1 MRMAKAV
8 KTNALRMLDKAKI
21 PYRTIEYEVDENH
34 ICGED
39 VAMKTGLPLEQV
51 FKTIV
56 LKGERNGYVVFCLPV
71 NKELDLKKAAAAI
84 KDKRV
89 ELIAVKDLLKITGYI
104 RGGCSPVGMKKK
116 FPTYMDYTAE
126 QFEEISVSAGVRGCQ
141 MIVNAKQLI
150 AYTES
155 TLVNVTED

>member
-1 MRMAKAV
+1 MT

-21 PYRTIEYEVDENH
+21 SYKTIEYEVDESH

-39 VAMKTGLPLEQV
+39 VALKTGLPLEQV

-56 LKGERNGYVVFCLPV
+56 LHGERNGYVVFCLPV

-116 FPTYMDYTAE
+116 FQTYFDYTA
-126 QFEEISVSAGVRGCQ
+126 QNFDEISVSAGVRGCQ
-141 MIVNAKQLI
+141 MIVPAKDLLHFVD
-150 AYTES
+150 AK
-155 TLVNVTED
+155 LVDVTE

>member
-1 MRMAKAV
+1 MT

-21 PYRTIEYEVDENH
+21 PYRTIEYEVDEAH

-56 LKGERNGYVVFCLPV
+56 LKGEKTGYAVFCLPV
-71 NKELDLKKAAAAI
+71 NKELNLKKAAATI
-84 KDKRV
+84 HDKKI
-89 ELIAVKDLLKITGYI
+89 ELVHVKDLLKLTGYI

-116 FPTYMDYTAE
+116 FPTYFDYTAE
-126 QFEEISVSAGVRGCQ
+126 NFEEISVSAGVRGCQ
-141 MIVNAKQLI
+141 MIVNTKELI
-150 AYTES
+150 RFVEA
-155 TLVNVTED
+155 TLVDVTE

>member
-1 MRMAKAV
+1 MT

-21 PYRTIEYEVDENH
+21 PYETIEYEVDEAH

-39 VAMKTGLPLEQV
+39 VALKTGLPLEQV

-56 LKGERNGYVVFCLPV
+56 LHGERNGYVVFCLPV
-71 NKELDLKKAAAAI
+71 NKELNLKKAAAAI
-84 KDKRV
+84 HDKKV

-116 FPTYMDYTAE
+116 FPTYFDYTAQ
-126 QFEEISVSAGVRGCQ
+126 QFDKISVSAGVRGCQ
-141 MIVNAKQLI
+141 MIVPAKELI
-150 AYTES
+150 RYVDAK
-155 TLVNVTED
+155 LVDVTE

>member
-1 MRMAKAV
+1 MAKAV

-21 PYRTIEYEVDENH
+21 PYRTIEYEVDENN

-39 VAMKTGLPLEQV
+39 VAKKTGLPLEQV

-56 LKGERNGYVVFCLPV
+56 LKGERTGYVVFCLPV
-71 NKELDLKKAAAAI
+71 TKELDLKKAAAAI

-116 FPTYMDYTAE
+116 FPTYIDYTAG
-126 QFEEISVSAGVRGCQ
+126 QLDEISVSAGVRGCQ
-141 MIVNAKQLI
+141 MIVNAKELI
-150 AYTES
+150 KFTES
-155 TLVNVTED
+155 TLVDVTEDH

>member
-1 MRMAKAV
+1 MT

-21 PYRTIEYEVDENH
+21 PYRTIEYEVDEAH

-56 LKGERNGYVVFCLPV
+56 LKGEKTGYVVFCLPV
-71 NKELDLKKAAAAI
+71 NKELNLKKAAATI
-84 KDKRV
+84 HDKKI
-89 ELIAVKDLLKITGYI
+89 ELVHVKDLLKLTGYI

-116 FPTYMDYTAE
+116 FPTYFDYTAE
-126 QFEEISVSAGVRGCQ
+126 NFEEISVSAGVRGCQ
-141 MIVNAKQLI
+141 MIVNTKELI
-150 AYTES
+150 RFVEA
-155 TLVNVTED
+155 TLVDVTE

>member
-1 MRMAKAV
+1 MT

-21 PYRTIEYEVDENH
+21 SYRTVEYEFDEDH

-39 VAMKTGLPLEQV
+39 AALKTGLPMGQV

-56 LKGERNGYVVFCLPV
+56 LKGERSGYVVFCLPV

-84 KDKRV
+84 QDKRV
-89 ELIAVKDLLKITGYI
+89 ELIHVKDLQKITGYI

-116 FPTYMDYTAE
+116 FPTYIDHTAE
-126 QFEEISVSAGVRGCQ
+126 QFEELSVSAGVRGCQ
-141 MIVNAKQLI
+141 MIVNAKELI
-150 AYTES
+150 RFTEAV
-155 TLVNVTED
+155 LVDATE